1 MFGEFLVKTILLNQK
16 RMVQIKLLWCEVQKS
31 PYKFHIFTSPNKEKW
46 ELSDKE
52 PSLETQLIWKTEI
65 HTQGSQP
72 VEVIL
77 DIQVKHTKMLSKRFA
92 S

>member
-1 MFGEFLVKTILLNQK
+1 M
-16 RMVQIKLLWCEVQKS
+16 WSSEVPIQV
-31 PYKFHIFTSPNKEKW
+31 PYFHFTQQRKMS

-52 PSLETQLIWKTEI
+52 PSLEKQFIWKTEI

-77 DIQVKHTKMLSKRFA
+77 DIQVKHKKMLSKRFA

>member
-1 MFGEFLVKTILLNQK
+1 M
-16 RMVQIKLLWCEVQKS
+16 R
-31 PYKFHIFTSPNKEKW
+31 

-52 PSLETQLIWKTEI
+52 PSLEKQLIWKAEI

-72 VEVIL
+72 VEAIL
-77 DIQVKHTKMLSKRFA
+77 DIRVKHKKMLHKRFA